1 VVPDETDTDNRLA
14 VPSPE
19 SSSDARD
26 VRALTDEP
34 VNTPRTVSNELPFVL
49 TLREPVEFGV
59 KEYQRVDA
67 VAPATVGSPCSRV
80 ADVFESNTVPL
91 SEDNARADA
100 KKSLFPEAETV
111 TEFDNDEYDDVPA
124 EDVADTLNWYVPA
137 ESVDV
142 WH

>member
-1 VVPDETDTDNRLA
+1 VVPDETDTDKRLA
-14 VPSPE
+14 LPSPE
-19 SSSDARD
+19 SSSDARG
-26 VRALTDEP
+26 VRVETDEP
-34 VNTPRTVSNELPFVL
+34 VKTPRTVSNELPLVL

-59 KEYQRVDA
+59 MEYQRVDA
-67 VAPATVGSPCSRV
+67 VAPATVGSPVSRV

-91 SEDNARADA
+91 LEDSARADA

-111 TEFDNDEYDDVPA
+111 TELDNDEYGEVPA

-137 ESVDV
+137 ESEEV